1 MLYEPLLRKELKQ
14 FEVKLKYRAYI
25 TWIFLSIP
33 SADASFNNVTL
44 FIDLDSLN
52 WNEGG
57 VYNKNF

>member
-52 WNEGG
+52 
-57 VYNKNF
+57 